1 MYMILSSVH
10 IRLTMDITTSSR
22 RNKHLI
28 LNQARLERAKQIL
41 GVTTETETVE
51 IALERVITEAETN
64 EKLWSAHDGFVKS
77 VIASGLEIEDVYGN
91 LGEK

>member
-1 MYMILSSVH
+1 MENTASF
-10 IRLTMDITTSSR
+10 R

-41 GVTTETETVE
+41 GTATETETVE

-64 EKLWSAHDGFVKS
+64 KKVWAAHDRFVKS
-77 VIASGLEIEDVYGN
+77 VIESGLEIEDVYGN
-91 LGEK
+91 LEEK

>member
-1 MYMILSSVH
+1 MME
-10 IRLTMDITTSSR
+10 TTTSAR

-28 LNQARLERAKQIL
+28 LNQAKLERAKKIL
-41 GVTTETETVE
+41 GVSTETETVE

-64 EKLWSAHDGFVKS
+64 KKLWSAHDRFVKS

-91 LGEK
+91 LAEN